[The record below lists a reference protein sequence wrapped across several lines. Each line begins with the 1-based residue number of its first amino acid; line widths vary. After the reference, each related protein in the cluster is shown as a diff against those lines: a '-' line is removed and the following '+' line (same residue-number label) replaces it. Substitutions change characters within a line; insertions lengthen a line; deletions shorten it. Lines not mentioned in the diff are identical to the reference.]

1 MKKVLFLMFFI
12 LGTICNI
19 HAQIYH
25 RGVCYYIPA
34 GEDLTSSTNVY
45 VVKFTGNR
53 VVLLSAS
60 KSTICS
66 NIQENR
72 YYYDEKLRK
81 TAENTNNGFKYKS
94 SFSTTSKEVY
104 YDTWTSW
111 PPRYVPDMWGGQNVY
126 DVLGYHYRAFSK
138 DLKEMIIWRE
148 TKSGNIEGKKYYI
161 RISEEDLKPQAVN
174 RDFLE

>member
-1 MKKVLFLMFFI
+1 MFFI

-94 SFSTTSKEVY
+94 SFQQQVKKFITTHGL
-104 YDTWTSW
+104 
-111 PPRYVPDMWGGQNVY
+111 RGHQDMFQTCG
-126 DVLGYHYRAFSK
+126 
-138 DLKEMIIWRE
+138 
-148 TKSGNIEGKKYYI
+148 EGKM
-161 RISEEDLKPQAVN
+161 
-174 RDFLE
+174 FMMC